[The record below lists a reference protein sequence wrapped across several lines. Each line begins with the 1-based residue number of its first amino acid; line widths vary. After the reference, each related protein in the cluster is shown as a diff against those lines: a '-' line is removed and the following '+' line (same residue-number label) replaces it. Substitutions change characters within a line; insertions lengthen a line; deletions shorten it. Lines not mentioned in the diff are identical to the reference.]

1 MGSLKRISK
10 PCGQCGALME
20 SVTPRRRYCPAC
32 RRERKRASWA
42 AAYGKARAKKARRT
56 PAESKHT
63 RLRRILAGDTPPA
76 REDHL
81 TLGQVS
87 MLADAAGM
95 SYGKYV
101 VKYGL

>member
-1 MGSLKRISK
+1 MRKLPKIAK
-10 PCGQCGALME
+10 PCG
-20 SVTPRRRYCPAC
+20 
-32 RRERKRASWA
+32 RERNRASWA
-42 AAYGKARAKKARRT
+42 AAYDKARAKKPRRT

-63 RLRRILAGDTPPA
+63 RLRRILAGEIPPT

-87 MLADAAGM
+87 MLADKAGM